1 VGAKLEGES
10 KPIPSA
16 GGSRDAELRD
26 FKNVT
31 HHVMQ
36 DALQVWA
43 QLWGELE
50 SQVSSEDDQGGKI
63 PKEFT
68 PSYGWSEFL
77 NKMWLL
83 RHYLVFTK
91 CLSQRE
97 QEIE

>member
-1 VGAKLEGES
+1 MGAKVEGDS

-16 GGSRDAELRD
+16 GGPGDVALRD

-50 SQVSSEDDQGGKI
+50 SQITSADDQEANI
-63 PKEFT
+63 PREFA
-68 PSYGWSEFL
+68 PSYGWSEFI

-83 RHYLVFTK
+83 RNYLVFTK
-91 CLSQRE
+91 RLSQRE